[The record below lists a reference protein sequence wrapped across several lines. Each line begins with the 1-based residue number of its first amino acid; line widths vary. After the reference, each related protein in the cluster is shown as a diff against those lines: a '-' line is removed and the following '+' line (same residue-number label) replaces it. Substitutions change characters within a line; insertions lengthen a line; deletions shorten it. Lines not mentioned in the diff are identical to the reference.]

1 MIVASSHVLS
11 LSPEGG
17 SQWVYSVGLERWCC
31 LLVLDS
37 VTSAPQCIRQPRPRV
52 LFLFSARTNKR
63 HHHRKIFLLQENAF
77 LKGCEEMERINLG
90 PSIGGKRWL
99 KKNGNRRNKTSTEIL
114 NKLLTLTFS
123 NSLSVPPSLSPS
135 LSLPLPPSPSLS
147 KLDQHYW

>member
-17 SQWVYSVGLERWCC
+17 SQWVYSVG
-31 LLVLDS
+31 
-37 VTSAPQCIRQPRPRV
+37 

-99 KKNGNRRNKTSTEIL
+99 KKKWE
-114 NKLLTLTFS
+114 
-123 NSLSVPPSLSPS
+123 
-135 LSLPLPPSPSLS
+135 S
-147 KLDQHYW
+147 KE